1 MLPATPTP
9 TETPTSTV
17 PPATRRAWRLI
28 LTLLALIMA
37 GLCLRGAS
45 QGQYLPGLPF
55 HDPDDVMRMLQVL
68 ALYDGGDWYDLTQ
81 PRINPPTGLAMH
93 WSRLPDLPLLGVLSL
108 TAPWLGRDQAILV
121 TLVTVPVLLGVAYFL
136 ALVWAA
142 RPLTGPAGGPLAGLI
157 VLVAAIPQIAFQA
170 GRVDHHGWQLLLAIL
185 VAGAVMR
192 LAVREYH
199 PWPAALLGGGSAALG
214 LWVGAEAIPVLAFA
228 AAAMTL
234 VWWREGRWAADRLAL
249 LGLSALCGTLL
260 ILPLALPPGGRAST
274 ACDAFSLVSVAL
286 AAAVALFGLGAALT
300 ERLAAGRLSGP
311 NRSPRAS
318 TIPGAA
324 TTLTPGRRLLAT
336 LGLGLALLGL
346 LSLLFPPCLAGPY
359 GELSPAALRL
369 VARTVESTPLN
380 NQWANAPGR
389 VLYLLALPLAAL
401 ALLAGRI
408 ARAPGASRTPWL
420 ALLVL
425 VAGGFLLPWWQTRGA
440 LLANAYA
447 TLALACMAADLNE
460 RTGREAALLRRLAW
474 RAGPIL
480 LTLLLP
486 ITAAL
491 TVTLLTNTQA
501 APKTPVCDL
510 TEVLAVINQPAYRA
524 RAPLLIAAPGN
535 QGPALLWG
543 SPHAVLAAP
552 YHRIGEGLQ
561 DNLSV
566 LEGGMESQREVVARR
581 GGMLVIRCPGDEQS
595 GGDEYNKSTLEY
607 LPVEDDFP
615 DWLGDAL
622 EVVVS
627 HQCIAI
633 PLDTSIRSNSCVKE

>member
-1 MLPATPTP
+1 MFPTTPTP

-37 GLCLRGAS
+37 GLCLRAAS

-121 TLVTVPVLLGVAYFL
+121 TLITVPMLLGVAYFL

-142 RPLTGPAGGPLAGLI
+142 RPLTGLAGGPLAGLI

-185 VAGAVMR
+185 VASAVLR
-192 LAVREYH
+192 LAVREYR

-228 AAAMTL
+228 AAALTL
-234 VWWREGRWAADRLAL
+234 VWWREGRRAADHLAL
-249 LGLSALCGTLL
+249 LGLSALMGTLL

-300 ERLAAGRLSGP
+300 ERLVAGWLSGL
-311 NRSPRAS
+311 NQSPRAS

-324 TTLTPGRRLLAT
+324 TTLTPGRRLLVT
-336 LGLGLALLGL
+336 LVLGLPLLGL
-346 LSLLFPPCLAGPY
+346 LGLLFPSCLAGPY
-359 GELSPAALRL
+359 GELGPAALRL
-369 VARTVESTPLN
+369 VARTVESTPLSD
-380 NQWANAPGR
+380 QWASAPGR

-401 ALLAGRI
+401 ALLAWRI
-408 ARAPGASRTPWL
+408 ARAPAASRAPWL

-425 VAGGFLLPWWQTRGA
+425 VAGGFVLPWWQTRGA

-447 TLALACMAADLNE
+447 TLALAGVAADLNE
-460 RTGREAALLRRLAW
+460 RAGREAALFRRLVW

-491 TVTLLTNTQA
+491 TVAILTNTTA
-501 APKTPVCDL
+501 APKTPACDL

-535 QGPALLWG
+535 HGPALLWG
-543 SPHAVLAAP
+543 SSHAVLAAP
-552 YHRIGEGLQ
+552 YHRIGESLQ
-561 DNLSV
+561 DNLSI
-566 LEGGMESQREVVARR
+566 LEGERDKQREVVDRR
-581 GGMLVIRCPGDEQS
+581 GGMLVIRCPDDGRPDGREADKPS
-595 GGDEYNKSTLEY
+595 LEY
-607 LPVEDDFP
+607 LPGDGDFP
-615 DWLGDAL
+615 DWLGNATGEDMKQHA
-622 EVVVS
+622 
-627 HQCIAI
+627 IAI
-633 PLDTSIRSNSCVKE
+633 PLGKH

>member
-108 TAPWLGRDQAILV
+108 TEPWLGRDQAILV

-142 RPLTGPAGGPLAGLI
+142 RPLTGLAGGPLAGLI

-185 VAGAVMR
+185 VAGAVLR

-199 PWPAALLGGGSAALG
+199 PWSAALLGGGCAALG

-228 AAAMTL
+228 AAALTL

-249 LGLSALCGTLL
+249 LGLSALGGTLL

-300 ERLAAGRLSGP
+300 ERLAAGRLSGL
-311 NRSPRAS
+311 NRSPRAV
-318 TIPGAA
+318 TAPDVA
-324 TTLTPGRRLLAT
+324 TTLTPGRRVLVSML
-336 LGLGLALLGL
+336 LGLPLLGL

-369 VARTVESTPLN
+369 VARTVESTPLSD
-380 NQWANAPGR
+380 QWASAPGR

-401 ALLAGRI
+401 ALLAWRA
-408 ARAPGASRTPWL
+408 ARTPAASRAPWL

-447 TLALACMAADLNE
+447 TLALACVAAGLNE
-460 RTGREAALLRRLAW
+460 RAGREAVLLRRLAW

-491 TVTLLTNTQA
+491 IVTLLTNTPV
-501 APKTPVCDL
+501 APKTPACDL

-535 QGPALLWG
+535 QGLALLWG

-552 YHRIGEGLQ
+552 YHRIGEGLR

-566 LEGGMESQREVVARR
+566 LEGGTESQDEVVARR
-581 GGMLVIRCPGDEQS
+581 GRMLVIQCPDEERPAGEEGDKPTLAYLS
-595 GGDEYNKSTLEY
+595 GVGDH
-607 LPVEDDFP
+607 P
-615 DWLGDAL
+615 DWLGVAT
-622 EVVVS
+622 EEGTS
-627 HQCIAI
+627 ERAIAI
-633 PLDTSIRSNSCVKE
+633 PLP